1 MEPKRILVVDDD
13 PLILDLIRF
22 NLEAEGYNVITAS
35 DGFDALERARKEFPD
50 MLVLDLMLPKMDGY
64 KVCRILKFDEKY
76 KNIPILMLTARA
88 QESDKEMGL
97 ETGADAYMTKPFE
110 PDELLEKVSKLL
122 GNKDQDQ
129 QKD

>member
-22 NLEAEGYNVITAS
+22 NLEAEGYTVITAS
-35 DGFDALERARKEFPD
+35 DGFDALERARKESPD

-76 KNIPILMLTARA
+76 KRIPILMLTARA

-110 PDELLEKVSKLL
+110 PDELLTKVSKLL
-122 GNKDQDQ
+122 ADKDQDQ
-129 QKD
+129 Q